1 MDLVIA
7 LAGVLAGG
15 TLIVAG
21 VLKLSS
27 PNWLADASALGVGRR
42 LAQPVPFVEITL
54 GALVAVGLANPWSQI
69 AMVTLILGFSLVILR
84 AMGRDEAPPV
94 CACFGSFDR
103 RPVGVGHLAR
113 NALLIALTVAAAT
126 G

>member
-1 MDLVIA
+1 MDVLIA

-84 AMGRDEAPPV
+84 AMGRDEVPV

>member
-1 MDLVIA
+1 MDALSA
-7 LAGVLAGG
+7 LAGIVAGG
-15 TLIVAG
+15 TSSVAG

-84 AMGRDEAPPV
+84 AMGRDEVPV